1 MVACVAQVQNVLEH
15 EREGEME
22 KRGNE
27 LRTGDSTA
35 RSPVARLTK
44 RMSTRKENPETR
56 RYPL

>member
-1 MVACVAQVQNVLEH
+1 VCRSGVLKH
-15 EREGEME
+15 ERKREGK

-44 RMSTRKENPETR
+44 GMNTRKDNPETR